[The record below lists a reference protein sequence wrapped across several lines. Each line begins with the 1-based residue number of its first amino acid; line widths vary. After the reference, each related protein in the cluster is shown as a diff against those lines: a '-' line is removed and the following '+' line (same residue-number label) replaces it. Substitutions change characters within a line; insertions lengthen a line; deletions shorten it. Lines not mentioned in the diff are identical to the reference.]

1 MVKRRFTKKIVDGL
15 TYEGKI
21 SPAGNQG
28 LCIHWD
34 ETLDGFGVRVHQSG
48 KKAYVLTYYIRGRK
62 RFITIG
68 KVTQITLDHARRK
81 ALALLQQVNDGMDPA
96 ADRRRERQ
104 ILTVA
109 QFAEQFI
116 ERYAK
121 HHRKTWKEDARRMA
135 KSIVPALGT
144 RRLDAINRAD
154 VAALHSRIG
163 ETSPVE
169 ANRTMELTRRM
180 FAVALDWG
188 MLPPGQENPAKG
200 LKKFPEQP
208 RERVLTED
216 ELRRLG
222 AALAQ
227 EPDVYARGAI
237 LLSLLTGCR
246 IGETLQSTWKEIDLE
261 QRLWKIPSTHAK
273 NKKAHTLPLSQA
285 VIDLLASIPR
295 SLDDDRVFPIKSVRP
310 AWERLRQAA
319 GIPDVR
325 IHDLRRSA
333 ASMMVDEG
341 ISLHVVSELLSHK
354 NLAVTADVYAHLGTK
369 PLADAAEKHG
379 EHVISILDIKKTGT
393 DPQ

>member
-1 MVKRRFTKKIVDGL
+1 MVDSLV
-15 TYEGKI
+15 YEGSVSERKTK
-21 SPAGNQG
+21 G
-28 LCIHWD
+28 LCLVMDNQIP
-34 ETLDGFGVRVHQSG
+34 GFHVRVHPSG
-48 KKAYVLTYYIRGRK
+48 VKSYGLTFRWKGRK
-62 RFITIG
+62 RFISIG
-68 KVTQITLDHARRK
+68 RADKITLDFARRQ
-81 ALALLQQVNDGMDPA
+81 AQTLWEQIEAGEDPIENRR
-96 ADRRRERQ
+96 RRREV
-104 ILTVA
+104 LTVA

-121 HHRKTWKEDARRMA
+121 KFRKTWKEDARRIT
-135 KSIVPALGT
+135 KNIIPAWGT
-144 RRLDAINRAD
+144 RRLDAVNRAD

-163 ETSPVE
+163 EKSPVE
-169 ANRTMELTRRM
+169 ANRTMELIRRL

-188 MLPPGQENPAKG
+188 TLPDGFENPAQKI
-200 LKKFPEQP
+200 KKFPERS

-237 LLSLLTGCR
+237 LLTLLCGTR
-246 IGETLQSTWKEIDLE
+246 IGETLAAEWREIDLE

-285 VIDLLASIPR
+285 AIDLLTSIPH
-295 SLDDDRVFPIKSVRP
+295 SLNDDRVFPIKSVRP

-333 ASMMVDEG
+333 ASMMVDSG

>member
-1 MVKRRFTKKIVDGL
+1 MARKLTKKLVDAL
-15 TYEGKI
+15 TYEGAVSERGTKGLHI
-21 SPAGNQG
+21 VMDNQ
-28 LCIHWD
+28 IP
-34 ETLDGFGVRVHQSG
+34 GFHLRLFPSG
-48 KKAYVLTYYIRGRK
+48 KKSYGLVFKLKGRK
-62 RFITIG
+62 RFISIG
-68 KVTQITLDHARRK
+68 RADKITLDFARRQ
-81 ALALLQQVNDGMDPA
+81 AQVLWEQIMAGEDPIEN
-96 ADRRRERQ
+96 RRRQREV
-104 ILTVA
+104 LTVA
-109 QFAEQFI
+109 QFAERFI

-121 HHRKTWKEDARRMA
+121 HHRKTWKEDARRLR
-135 KSIVPALGT
+135 KNIIPAWGT
-144 RRLDAINRAD
+144 RRLDAVNRAD

-163 ETSPVE
+163 EKSPVE
-169 ANRTMELTRRM
+169 ANRTMELIRRL

-188 MLPPGQENPAKG
+188 TLPDGFENPAQKI
-200 LKKFPEQP
+200 KKFPERP

-237 LLSLLTGCR
+237 LLTLLCGTR
-246 IGETLQSTWKEIDLE
+246 IGETLAAEWREIDLE

-285 VIDLLASIPR
+285 AIDLLTSIPH
-295 SLDDDRVFPIKSVRP
+295 SLNDDRVFPIKSVRP

-333 ASMMVDEG
+333 ASMMVDSG